1 MLFPWTV
8 TQWQFISHALA
19 GLVQDPIL
27 ECINR
32 LLLDI
37 HQEAEANPD
46 SSETF
51 FFCHAFITRYINFG
65 RPLSGYF
72 IVCCVMEL
80 QWTVLAQALVAV
92 SAEGVECR
100 GPLKEAAAA
109 NKAWLCLMKRAAK
122 KLPMEDGATKDTL
135 NSTIRGSLQCF
146 KDLLVQ
152 IQDMDIEPPIDTY
165 AWETMSESLVSFIFT
180 NGTHRW
186 NYYAL
191 QKLASICSVALGEL
205 DPDLYAYL
213 GLLLSD
219 KTPIMDNLVQEAA
232 LKAMTVLVQS
242 FPEIARELVHHLR
255 RFVTSPLPIFEFA
268 FNTEKRSPPPLT
280 AAAKCFGLCVKVGF
294 PFEIVENHF
303 LISLESWHQEKILS
317 CLTCILS

>member
-1 MLFPWTV
+1 M
-8 TQWQFISHALA
+8 
-19 GLVQDPIL
+19 
-27 ECINR
+27 
-32 LLLDI
+32 
-37 HQEAEANPD
+37 
-46 SSETF
+46 
-51 FFCHAFITRYINFG
+51 
-65 RPLSGYF
+65 
-72 IVCCVMEL
+72 
-80 QWTVLAQALVAV
+80 
-92 SAEGVECR
+92 
-100 GPLKEAAAA
+100 
-109 NKAWLCLMKRAAK
+109 
-122 KLPMEDGATKDTL
+122 
-135 NSTIRGSLQCF
+135 
-146 KDLLVQ
+146 
-152 IQDMDIEPPIDTY
+152 TY
-165 AWETMSESLVSFIFT
+165 HTW
-180 NGTHRW
+180 
-186 NYYAL
+186 

-205 DPDLYAYL
+205 DPDLYEFL
-213 GLLLSD
+213 CLLLSD

>member
-1 MLFPWTV
+1 M
-8 TQWQFISHALA
+8 
-19 GLVQDPIL
+19 QDPIL

-37 HQEAEANPD
+37 HQEAEAHPD
-46 SSETF
+46 LSEAF
-51 FFCHAFITRYINFG
+51 FFSHAFITRYINFG

-80 QWTVLAQALVAV
+80 QWTVLAQALIVV
-92 SAEGVECR
+92 SAEAAHYR

-109 NKAWLCLMKRAAK
+109 NKAWLSLMKRSGK
-122 KLPMEDGATKDTL
+122 KLLIEDEAMKDAL
-135 NSTIRGSLQCF
+135 NSTMRGSLQCF

-152 IQDMDIEPPIDTY
+152 IQDMDTEPPIDTY
-165 AWETMSESLVSFIFT
+165 AWETMSESLVSFGPINDKDRRF
-180 NGTHRW
+180 NIS
-186 NYYAL
+186 

-242 FPEIARELVHHLR
+242 FPEIAKELVPHLR
-255 RFVTSPLPIFEFA
+255 RFVTSPLSIFEFA
-268 FNTEKRSPPPLT
+268 FNAEKRSPPPLT
-280 AAAKCFGLCVKVGF
+280 AAAKCFGLCIKVG
-294 PFEIVENHF
+294 
-303 LISLESWHQEKILS
+303 LLS
-317 CLTCILS
+317 IQDCIGS

>member
-8 TQWQFISHALA
+8 TQWQLLSQALT

-37 HQEAEANPD
+37 HQEAEAHPD

-51 FFCHAFITRYINFG
+51 FFSHNFITRYINFG

-92 SAEGVECR
+92 STEGVQHR

-109 NKAWLCLMKRAAK
+109 NKAWLSLMKRSAK
-122 KLPMEDGATKDTL
+122 KLPIEDGATKDAL

-165 AWETMSESLVSFIFT
+165 AWETMSESLVSFISI
-180 NGTHRW
+180 NGKHRW
-186 NYYAL
+186 
-191 QKLASICSVALGEL
+191 S
-205 DPDLYAYL
+205 
-213 GLLLSD
+213 
-219 KTPIMDNLVQEAA
+219 
-232 LKAMTVLVQS
+232 
-242 FPEIARELVHHLR
+242 
-255 RFVTSPLPIFEFA
+255 
-268 FNTEKRSPPPLT
+268 
-280 AAAKCFGLCVKVGF
+280 
-294 PFEIVENHF
+294 
-303 LISLESWHQEKILS
+303 
-317 CLTCILS
+317 